1 MGSFDY
7 RKFRLFVVQ
16 SKLDAEIERHNKQ
29 PRPDSYRL
37 THLKKLRL
45 AVKDCLLGHRK
56 SAEPPNP
63 ARGPQWEPRF
73 DY

>member
-7 RKFRLFVVQ
+7 RMFRLFVVQ
-16 SKLDAEIERHNKQ
+16 SKLDDEIARHNKQ

-45 AVKDCLLGHRK
+45 AVKDRLLGHSK
-56 SAEPPNP
+56 SGRPANP
-63 ARGPQWEPRF
+63 ARSPQWEPRF

>member
-45 AVKDCLLGHRK
+45 AVKDRLAGHSK
-56 SAEPPNP
+56 SGGP
-63 ARGPQWEPRF
+63 ANSARVPQWQPSF